1 MRINELHQKWP
12 FHTVHSNRQHSHVQ
26 QEKVLFNTILS
37 LLFELT
43 TNLIYTKKML
53 LLYCDSHFKREKKP
67 SKQFLHEIL

>member
-43 TNLIYTKKML
+43 TNLIYTQKNVAFVL
-53 LLYCDSHFKREKKP
+53 
-67 SKQFLHEIL
+67 

>member
-43 TNLIYTKKML
+43 TNLIYTKKCSFCTVTFTL
-53 LLYCDSHFKREKKP
+53 REKKNLANN
-67 SKQFLHEIL
+67 FFMI

>member
-12 FHTVHSNRQHSHVQ
+12 FHTVYSNRHHSHVQ

-43 TNLIYTKKML
+43 TNLIYTKKNVAFVL
-53 LLYCDSHFKREKKP
+53 
-67 SKQFLHEIL
+67 

>member
-12 FHTVHSNRQHSHVQ
+12 FHTVRSNRQHSHVQ

-43 TNLIYTKKML
+43 TNLIYTQKNVAFVL
-53 LLYCDSHFKREKKP
+53 
-67 SKQFLHEIL
+67 